1 MSKTVRVLLMVMC
14 LSLAAALVIG
24 AYGCAPAS
32 QPATTVR
39 IGLMGGLTGPAAAAV
54 KTALEEDELM
64 MRYIN
69 EKEGGIDGIKLEW
82 KTVDNKGTP
91 DGAVIAYKELR
102 DSFKP
107 VLNVVVEDY
116 YYLGAKSQIEADKSV
131 LVTHSALDNRGFVPP
146 GRVFSMGVPTADAFG
161 AYVKNV
167 LTEMKGKAKIG
178 VVYWDL
184 PSGLQ
189 WRAAEAWAR
198 KQGAGFVPVTYS
210 MTAMDLKPQFLQ
222 LKDANVDRVW
232 MMATTP
238 QAALAIRD
246 WRGLGLAGKI
256 PLSFNEFT
264 ESEPLLKIV
273 GDQAEGFYQYRAES
287 PYADKAQAS
296 QMYTGIWAFGGK
308 TDKWSDNR
316 IVITLKA
323 LLGTV
328 IKQAAADV
336 GRDKITSEAI
346 FNALNKATKIDTWGN
361 MEGFGYGPDKRIGV
375 STIKMH
381 QYTKNGT
388 VGVGGWLTT
397 PRIFEGV
404 DK

>member
-1 MSKTVRVLLMVMC
+1 MTKLARVFLVVIC
-14 LSLAAALVIG
+14 LSLVVLVAG
-24 AYGCAPAS
+24 TYGCAPAAA
-32 QPATTVR
+32 PELTVR
-39 IGLMGGLTGPAAAAV
+39 VGLMGGLTGPAAAAV

-69 EKEGGIDGIKLEW
+69 EREGGIDGIRLEW

-107 VLNVVVEDY
+107 VLNVVIEDY
-116 YYLGAKSQIEADKSV
+116 YYLGAKSQIEADKAV
-131 LVTHSALDNRGFVPP
+131 VITHSALDNRGFVPP
-146 GRVFSMGVPTADAFG
+146 GRFFSMGIPTADAFG
-161 AYVKNV
+161 AYVKGI
-167 LTEMKGKAKIG
+167 LTEMKGRAKVG

-198 KQGAGFVPVTYS
+198 KQGADFVPVTYS

-222 LKDANVDRVW
+222 LKDANVDCVW

-256 PLSFNEFT
+256 PFCFNEFT

-287 PYADKAQAS
+287 PYSDNSQAS
-296 QMYTGIWAFGGK
+296 RLYTDIWAFGGK
-308 TDKWSDNR
+308 PDRWSDNR

-323 LLGTV
+323 ILRDV
-328 IKQAAADV
+328 IKRAATDV
-336 GRDKITSEAI
+336 GRDKINSEAI
-346 FNALNKATKIDTWGN
+346 YNALNRATKIDTWGN
-361 MEGFGYGPDKRIGV
+361 MEGFSFGPDKRIGV
-375 STIKMH
+375 SAIKM
-381 QYTKNGT
+381 QRYTKNGT
-388 VGVGGWLTT
+388 VSVGGWITT
-397 PRIFEGV
+397 PRLFEGV